1 MKKLILFDIDGT
13 LIDTR
18 GAGLYALKQAAE
30 EMFGNDAPSF
40 DIHGNTDSSLV
51 THVFQHYGVAQDAET
66 TEEFYSIYMKKLEA
80 NLNAD
85 DYDGQL
91 LEGVVDLLE
100 ALRYRDDIELSL
112 LTGNLARG
120 AEEKLKRHS
129 IGKYFSY
136 GAFGDD
142 HYDRNSLGPIALKRA
157 ELTTGYP
164 FTPEETI
171 IVGDTVRDIKCA
183 KSLGCKVLAVATG
196 AVAMDSLE
204 AEGADLVLNSIGDT
218 LQAYKFITGEDI
230 DACGVNMTTPED
242 V

>member
-13 LIDTR
+13 LIDTH
-18 GAGLYALKQAAE
+18 GAGLYALKQATE
-30 EMFGNDAPSF
+30 EMFSKEAPSF
-40 DIHGNTDSSLV
+40 DIHGNTDSALV
-51 THVFQHYGVAQDAET
+51 THIFQHYGAAQDAET
-66 TEEFYSIYMKKLEA
+66 TEEFYSIYLKKLQS
-80 NLNAD
+80 NLNAG
-85 DYDGQL
+85 DYEGRL
-91 LEGVVDLLE
+91 LEGVVDILE
-100 ALRYRDDIELSL
+100 ALRYREDIELSL

-120 AEEKLKRHS
+120 AEVKLKRHQL
-129 IGKYFSY
+129 GRYFSF

-164 FTPEETI
+164 FKPENTI
-171 IVGDTVRDIKCA
+171 IVGDTLRDIECA

-196 AVAMDSLE
+196 AVSKEQLE
-204 AEGADLVLNSIGDT
+204 AQGADLVLGAIGDT

-230 DACGVNMTTPED
+230 DACGVNISTPED